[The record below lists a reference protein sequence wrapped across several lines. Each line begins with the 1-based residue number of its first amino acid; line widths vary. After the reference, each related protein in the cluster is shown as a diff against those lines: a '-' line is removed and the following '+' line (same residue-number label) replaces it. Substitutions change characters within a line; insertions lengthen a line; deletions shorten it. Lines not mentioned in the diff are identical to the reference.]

1 MERAKISIPL
11 CAAVWRV
18 VALLLCACAIGAVF
32 AATGQALLVQASNG
46 NVSSFS
52 RGVSAKNATFAAV
65 RGGYGSDK
73 QAFGAQYPGTSGSGT
88 PHGALAVT
96 WAPGQDVGYGAAFRL
111 PRGFH
116 TASQGQQLLLGWSS
130 EPGADGSAQQGGVV
144 IDYSDNLGYL
154 VTNTTSA
161 TGVTQQVL
169 AGPFALPIGR
179 WFTLQVHQFLASA
192 APAQSGVY
200 VNGRL
205 VASATAANFSEQQI
219 DEVDYGIVQLS
230 GGAESGATSLQLDRA
245 FAGAYTGYA
254 NPLRGD
260 RYVTGRTDM
269 GVDFCLRPGE
279 PIHALGDGIVVG
291 ISPRWFRGQPYI
303 WYQLLDGPFA
313 GRFVYVAEQIG
324 KLARIGAPLAAGQ
337 TIAKYN
343 TAGTCI
349 EMGWSARNGATM
361 AQATTGYR
369 EGQVTK
375 AGVSFARFL
384 MSLGVRGRFELTRT
398 HGMLI
403 PAARPSRFSQDPWSQ
418 GP

>member
-1 MERAKISIPL
+1 MPF

-18 VALLLCACAIGAVF
+18 VALLLCACAIEAAF

-52 RGVSAKNATFAAV
+52 RGVTANNATFAAV

-88 PHGALAVT
+88 PHGALAVS
-96 WAPGQDVGYGAAFRL
+96 WASGQNVAYGAAFRL
-111 PRGFH
+111 PYGFH
-116 TASQGQQLLLGWSS
+116 SAPQGQQLLLGWSS
-130 EPGADGSAQQGGVV
+130 PPGADGSVQQGGVV
-144 IDYSDNLGYL
+144 IDYSDDLGYL
-154 VTNTTSA
+154 VTNTRSA
-161 TGVTQQVL
+161 GSVTQQVL

-179 WFTLQVHQFLASA
+179 WFTLQVRQLLASA

-205 VASATAANFSEQQI
+205 VASSTAADFSGQQI
-219 DEVDYGIVQLS
+219 NEVDYGIVQLT
-230 GGAESGATSLQLDRA
+230 GGAEIGSTSLQLDRA
-245 FAGAYTGYA
+245 FAAVYMGYV

-260 RYVTGRTDM
+260 RYISGRTDM
-269 GVDFCLRPGE
+269 GVDFCLQQGE
-279 PIHALGDGIVVG
+279 PIRALGDGIVVG
-291 ISPRWFRGQPYI
+291 ISPRWFKGQPYI
-303 WYQLLDGPFA
+303 WYQLLDGPSA
-313 GRFVYVAEQIG
+313 GRFVYVAEQID
-324 KLARIGAPLAAGQ
+324 KLARVGTPLTAGQ
-337 TIAKYN
+337 TIAKYKS
-343 TAGTCI
+343 AGTCI
-349 EMGWSARNGATM
+349 ETGWSARDGATM
-361 AQATTGYR
+361 AQATTGYH

-384 MSLGVRGRFELTRT
+384 MSLGVRGGFELKPT

-403 PAARPSRFSQDPWSQ
+403 RSRRVSRPSQDPWAQ

>member
-1 MERAKISIPL
+1 MESTQISIPL
-11 CAAVWRV
+11 PAAIWRV
-18 VALLLCACAIGAVF
+18 LALLLCACAIEAVF

-46 NVSSFS
+46 QVSSFS
-52 RGVSAKNATFAAV
+52 RGVSAGNATFAAV

-88 PHGALAVT
+88 PHGALAVS
-96 WAPGQDVGYGAAFRL
+96 WAPGQDVAYGAAFRL

-116 TASQGQQLLLGWSS
+116 GATQGQQLLLGWSS
-130 EPGADGSAQQGGVV
+130 APGADGSVQQDGVV
-144 IDYSDNLGYL
+144 IDYSSNLGYL

-161 TGVTQQVL
+161 DGVNQQVL

-179 WFTLQVHQFLASA
+179 WFTLQVRQLLAA
-192 APAQSGVY
+192 TAPAQSGVY

-205 VASATAANFSEQQI
+205 VASSTAADLTEQQI
-219 DEVDYGIVQLS
+219 DEVDYGIVQLT
-230 GGAESGATSLQLDRA
+230 GGAETGAASLQLDRA
-245 FAGAYTGYA
+245 FAAVYGGYV

-269 GVDFCLRPGE
+269 GVDFCLRRGE

-291 ISPRWFRGQPYI
+291 VSPNWFAGQPYI
-303 WYQLLDGPFA
+303 WYQLLDGPDA
-313 GRFVYVAEQIG
+313 GQFVYVAEQIG
-324 KLARIGAPLAAGQ
+324 KLARVGAPLSAGQ
-337 TIAKYN
+337 TIARYN
-343 TAGTCI
+343 SAGTCI

-361 AQATTGYR
+361 AQATTGYH
-369 EGQVTK
+369 EGHVTK

-384 MSLGVRGRFELTRT
+384 ISLGVRGAFELSPR
-398 HGMLI
+398 HGTLI
-403 PAARPSRFSQDPWSQ
+403 PARRVSRSLQDPWTQ